1 MEPGEEGYCQVVE
14 ALGDSFI
21 KEDGSIDRP
30 ALARIIFQDKKAR
43 ETVDQITHPLVWERV
58 EQMLEAIQTDCA
70 DPPDDRQAEGLKAY
84 QKDLRDGGRAE
95 EETVP
100 MVVVES
106 ALFDKTALDFLDEI
120 WYVHAPD
127 KVRIRRLLESRGY
140 SLERC
145 RSMLESQPKDEVFCG
160 MASYI
165 IDNGGTWEDAV
176 RQLAW
181 VSGPAGHL
189 SRS

>member
-1 MEPGEEGYCQVVE
+1 
-14 ALGDSFI
+14 
-21 KEDGSIDRP
+21 
-30 ALARIIFQDKKAR
+30 
-43 ETVDQITHPLVWERV
+43 
-58 EQMLEAIQTDCA
+58 
-70 DPPDDRQAEGLKAY
+70 
-84 QKDLRDGGRAE
+84 
-95 EETVP
+95 

-160 MASYI
+160 MARYI